1 MVSVLGYYLQV
12 LVATAMRK
20 MDLVNS
26 NSDPD
31 WQVKESSVCN
41 AKRLGC
47 YLVADEETLTKLK

>member
-1 MVSVLGYYLQV
+1 M
-12 LVATAMRK
+12 ATAMRK